1 MDKSFFTSRHKQCEI
16 CAYHEAGHILFAY
29 LCGYTCKEAQL
40 VNEENEEGFSSFSII
55 DYGAD
60 AGYADRFIG
69 TEDLS
74 FFTNLEEGAQQHA
87 IAVGRKIARIYMG
100 GSTAATVF
108 QKGSPADLP
117 VPFQMDYTDLERI
130 EFIIMV
136 FRSLGADESNM
147 LQHYMNDARYTLS
160 NINIWHTVKDLAERL
175 LRFNPITRGD
185 IEECLE
191 EHGVQY
197 AAESNMDENLNGNLP
212 VRLQTFNL

>member
-1 MDKSFFTSRHKQCEI
+1 MEKSMFTARHKQCDI

-40 VNEENEEGFSSFSII
+40 VDESNDAGFSSYSII

-60 AGYADRFIG
+60 AVYAGRFIG

-74 FFTNLEEGAQQHA
+74 FFTSLQEEEQQHA
-87 IAVGRKIARIYMG
+87 LAVGRKVARIYMG

-108 QKGSPADLP
+108 QKGGPADLSI
-117 VPFQMDYTDLERI
+117 PFQMDFTDLERI
-130 EFIIMV
+130 EFVAMV
-136 FRSLGADESNM
+136 FRALGADEPN
-147 LQHYMNDARYTLS
+147 LLEHYMNDARYTLG
-160 NINIWHTVKDLAERL
+160 NINLWHTVKDLAERL

-191 EHGVQY
+191 EHGIQY
-197 AAESNMDENLNGNLP
+197 AAESDMHENLQWQSSGSPANI
-212 VRLQTFNL
+212 